1 MWRRFALRAASPRRA
16 RAASVRMS
24 FFRRDRFRAFACL
37 LPRAAGLLIL
47 SLAAARA
54 RGQDTL
60 TPLPPPVTRG
70 LYRSHWFDYLSAFSE
85 NDRAAEDRALE
96 DMVRA
101 GRKVGVRRLSDFS
114 RT

>member
-1 MWRRFALRAASPRRA
+1 MWRRFALQAASRRRA

-24 FFRRDRFRAFACL
+24 YFRRGRFRAFARL
-37 LPRAAGLLIL
+37 LTRAAGLLIL
-47 SLAAARA
+47 SLAAPV

-85 NDRAAEDRALE
+85 NDRAAENRALE

-101 GRKVGVRRLSDFS
+101 GRK
-114 RT
+114 